1 MFRSTL
7 VWALVALNVL
17 LMAALVGRWVK
28 PSTAM
33 AQARGGGAGGGGAAR
48 PGDYIIVPAEVV
60 GGNGAIVYVIDTTR
74 GQLSAMGL
82 ENDRLASM
90 APVDLN
96 RVFEA
101 RGGAR
106 RAGD

>member
-17 LMAALVGRWVK
+17 LMAALVGRWMK

-33 AQARGGGAGGGGAAR
+33 AAQAAAAAR
-48 PGDYIIVPAEVV
+48 PGDYLIVPAEVV

-82 ENDRLASM
+82 ENNRLASM
-90 APVDLN
+90 APIDLN
-96 RVFEA
+96 RVFDA
-101 RGGAR
+101 
-106 RAGD
+106 RAGAGNRARD

>member
-1 MFRSTL
+1 MLRSKQ
-7 VWALVALNVL
+7 VWALVALNAL
-17 LMAALVGRWVK
+17 LMAVLVGRWLT

-33 AQARGGGAGGGGAAR
+33 AQPAAAAAR
-48 PGDYIIVPAEVV
+48 PGDYLMVPAEVV

-82 ENDRLASM
+82 ENNRLASM

-96 RVFEA
+96 RVFDA

>member
-1 MFRSTL
+1 MLRSTL

-17 LMAALVGRWVK
+17 LAAALVGRWMK

-33 AQARGGGAGGGGAAR
+33 AQAANNR

-60 GGNGAIVYVIDTTR
+60 GGNGAIVYIIDTTR
-74 GQLSAMGL
+74 GQLSAMAMDQNHL
-82 ENDRLASM
+82 TAM

-96 RVFEA
+96 RVYEA
-101 RGGAR
+101 RAAGAR
-106 RAGD
+106 GARD

>member
-7 VWALVALNVL
+7 VWALVALNML
-17 LMAALVGRWVK
+17 LAAALVGRWMK

-33 AQARGGGAGGGGAAR
+33 AQAANR

-60 GGNGAIVYVIDTTR
+60 GGNGAIVYIIDTTR
-74 GQLSAMGL
+74 GQLSAMAMDQ
-82 ENDRLASM
+82 NRLTAM

-96 RVFEA
+96 RVYEA
-101 RGGAR
+101 RAAGAR
-106 RAGD
+106 GARD

>member
-1 MFRSTL
+1 MKSKL
-7 VWALVALNVL
+7 VWALVALNVVL
-17 LMAALVGRWVK
+17 VATLATRWMKPQNAMAA
-28 PSTAM
+28 
-33 AQARGGGAGGGGAAR
+33 QGAAAGR
-48 PGDYIIVPAEVV
+48 PGDYIMVPAEVV

-82 ENDRLASM
+82 ENNRLASM
-90 APVDLN
+90 APLDLN
-96 RVFEA
+96 RAFEA

>member
-1 MFRSTL
+1 MLRSTL

-17 LMAALVGRWVK
+17 LMAALVGRWMK
-28 PSTAM
+28 PSAAM
-33 AQARGGGAGGGGAAR
+33 AAPAAAGANR
-48 PGDYIIVPAEVV
+48 PGDYIIVPAEVI

-82 ENDRLASM
+82 ENNRLASM

-96 RVFEA
+96 RVFDA
-101 RGGAR
+101 
-106 RAGD
+106 RAGAGNRARD

>member
-1 MFRSTL
+1 MLRSKQ

-17 LMAALVGRWVK
+17 LMAVLVGRWMK
-28 PSTAM
+28 PSTVM
-33 AQARGGGAGGGGAAR
+33 AQAAAR

-60 GGNGAIVYVIDTTR
+60 GGNGAIVYVVDTTR

-82 ENDRLASM
+82 ENNRLASM

-96 RVFEA
+96 RVYGA
-101 RGGAR
+101 AGRRGAR
-106 RAGD
+106 D

>member
-1 MFRSTL
+1 MLRSTL

-28 PSTAM
+28 PSNAV
-33 AQARGGGAGGGGAAR
+33 AQAAAR
-48 PGDYIIVPAEVV
+48 PGDYIIVPAHVV

-82 ENDRLASM
+82 ENNRLASM

-96 RVFEA
+96 RVFDA
-101 RGGAR
+101 RGGAGR

>member
-1 MFRSTL
+1 MLRSTL

-17 LMAALVGRWVK
+17 LTAALVGRWMK

-33 AQARGGGAGGGGAAR
+33 AAPAAAPGGNR
-48 PGDYIIVPAEVV
+48 PGDYIIVPAEVI

-82 ENDRLASM
+82 ENNRLQSM
-90 APVDLN
+90 APVELN
-96 RVFEA
+96 RVFDA
-101 RGGAR
+101 RAGAR

>member
-17 LMAALVGRWVK
+17 LAAALLGRWMK

-33 AQARGGGAGGGGAAR
+33 AQAANR

-60 GGNGAIVYVIDTTR
+60 GGNGAIIYIVDTTR

-82 ENDRLASM
+82 EQNKLVSM
-90 APVDLN
+90 APIDLS
-96 RVFEA
+96 RVYDA
-101 RGGAR
+101 RGAGAR
-106 RAGD
+106 GAKD

>member
-1 MFRSTL
+1 MLRSTL
-7 VWALVALNVL
+7 VWALVALNAL
-17 LMAALVGRWVK
+17 LMAVLVGRWMK

-33 AQARGGGAGGGGAAR
+33 AAQAAAR
-48 PGDYIIVPAEVV
+48 PGDYIIVPAEVI

-82 ENDRLASM
+82 ENNRLASR
-90 APVDLN
+90 APIDLN
-96 RVFEA
+96 RVFDA
-101 RGGAR
+101 RGGGR

>member
-1 MFRSTL
+1 MLRSTL

-17 LMAALVGRWVK
+17 LMAALVGRWMK

-33 AQARGGGAGGGGAAR
+33 AQQAAR
-48 PGDYIIVPAEVV
+48 PGDYLIVPAEVV
-60 GGNGAIVYVIDTTR
+60 GGNGAIVYIVDTTR

-82 ENDRLASM
+82 DQNRLVAM

-101 RGGAR
+101 RGAGG

>member
-17 LMAALVGRWVK
+17 LTAALVGRWMK

-33 AQARGGGAGGGGAAR
+33 AQARAAR
-48 PGDYIIVPAEVV
+48 PGDYIIVPAQVV
-60 GGNGAIVYVIDTTR
+60 GGNGAIVYIIDTTR
-74 GQLSAMGL
+74 GQLSAMSL

-90 APVDLN
+90 APVDLG
-96 RVFEA
+96 RVMGPA
-101 RGGAR
+101 GAR
-106 RAGD
+106 

>member
-1 MFRSTL
+1 MFKSTL

-17 LMAALVGRWVK
+17 LSAALVGRWIK

-33 AQARGGGAGGGGAAR
+33 AQARAAR
-48 PGDYIIVPAEVV
+48 PGDYIIVPAQVV
-60 GGNGAIVYVIDTTR
+60 GGNGAVVYIVDTTR

-90 APVDLN
+90 APIDLG
-96 RVFEA
+96 RVLA
-101 RGGAR
+101 PGGR
-106 RAGD
+106 

>member
-17 LMAALVGRWVK
+17 LMAALVGRWMK

-33 AQARGGGAGGGGAAR
+33 AAQAAGAAR
-48 PGDYIIVPAEVV
+48 PGDYLSVPAAVV

-82 ENDRLASM
+82 ENNRLASM
-90 APVDLN
+90 APIDLN
-96 RVFEA
+96 RVFDA

>member
-1 MFRSTL
+1 MLRSTL
-7 VWALVALNVL
+7 VWALVALNAL
-17 LMAALVGRWVK
+17 LLAALVGRWMK
-28 PSTAM
+28 PSAAIA
-33 AQARGGGAGGGGAAR
+33 AQAAGANR

-82 ENDRLASM
+82 ENNKLASM

-96 RVFEA
+96 RVFDA

-106 RAGD
+106 RAGE

>member
-1 MFRSTL
+1 MLRSTL

-17 LMAALVGRWVK
+17 LAAALVGRWMK

-33 AQARGGGAGGGGAAR
+33 AQAANR

-82 ENDRLASM
+82 EQNKLVTAS
-90 APVDLN
+90 PIELN
-96 RVFEA
+96 RVYDA
-101 RGGAR
+101 RGAGAR
-106 RAGD
+106 GARD

>member
-1 MFRSTL
+1 MKSTVL
-7 VWALVALNVL
+7 WALIAINAMLATTFVL
-17 LMAALVGRWVK
+17 RLIK
-28 PSTAM
+28 PSAAY
-33 AQARGGGAGGGGAAR
+33 AQNNR

-74 GQLSAMGL
+74 GQLSAMGR
-82 ENDRLASM
+82 ENNRLASM
-90 APVDLN
+90 QPIDLN

-101 RGGAR
+101 RGGNR

>member
-1 MFRSTL
+1 MLRSKQ
-7 VWALVALNVL
+7 VWALVALNALLLAVL
-17 LMAALVGRWVK
+17 VARWTK

-33 AQARGGGAGGGGAAR
+33 AQAAAR
-48 PGDYIIVPAEVV
+48 PGDYLIVPAEVV

-82 ENDRLASM
+82 ENNRLASM
-90 APVDLN
+90 APLDLN
-96 RVFEA
+96 RAFEA

>member
-1 MFRSTL
+1 MLRSTL

-17 LMAALVGRWVK
+17 LMAALVGRWMK

-33 AQARGGGAGGGGAAR
+33 AQAAAR
-48 PGDYIIVPAEVV
+48 PGDYIIVPAEVI
-60 GGNGAIVYVIDTTR
+60 GGSGAIVYVIDTTR

-82 ENDRLASM
+82 ENNRLASM

-96 RVFEA
+96 RVFDA
-101 RGGAR
+101 RGGGR

>member
-1 MFRSTL
+1 MLRSKQ
-7 VWALVALNVL
+7 VWALVALNAL
-17 LMAALVGRWVK
+17 LLAVLVGRWMK

-33 AQARGGGAGGGGAAR
+33 AQAAAR
-48 PGDYIIVPAEVV
+48 PGDYLIVPAEVV

-82 ENDRLASM
+82 ENNRLASM
-90 APVDLN
+90 APLDLN
-96 RVFEA
+96 RAFEA

>member
-1 MFRSTL
+1 MVRSTL

-17 LMAALVGRWVK
+17 LMAALVGRWMK

-33 AQARGGGAGGGGAAR
+33 AQAAAR
-48 PGDYIIVPAEVV
+48 PGDYIIVPAEVI
-60 GGNGAIVYVIDTTR
+60 GGNGAIVYIVDTTR

-82 ENDRLASM
+82 ENNRLASM
-90 APVDLN
+90 QPVDLN
-96 RVFEA
+96 RVFDA
-101 RGGAR
+101 RGGGR

>member
-1 MFRSTL
+1 MLRSTL
-7 VWALVALNVL
+7 VWALVALNAL
-17 LMAALVGRWVK
+17 LLAALVGRWMK
-28 PSTAM
+28 PSAAIA
-33 AQARGGGAGGGGAAR
+33 AQAAAGGNR
-48 PGDYIIVPAEVV
+48 PGDYIIVPAQVI
-60 GGNGAIVYVIDTTR
+60 GGNGAILYVVDTTR

-82 ENDRLASM
+82 ENNKLASM

-96 RVFEA
+96 RVFDA

>member
-1 MFRSTL
+1 MSRSTL

-17 LMAALVGRWVK
+17 LMAALVGRWLK
-28 PSTAM
+28 PSSALA
-33 AQARGGGAGGGGAAR
+33 AQQAAAAAR

-60 GGNGAIVYVIDTTR
+60 GGNGAIVYVVDTTR

-82 ENDRLASM
+82 ENNHLASM
-90 APVDLN
+90 APIDLN
-96 RVFEA
+96 RVFDA
-101 RGGAR
+101 RAGAGR

>member
-17 LMAALVGRWVK
+17 LTAALVGRWMK
-28 PSTAM
+28 PSNAM
-33 AQARGGGAGGGGAAR
+33 AQAAAR
-48 PGDYIIVPAEVV
+48 PGDYLIVPAEVV

-82 ENDRLASM
+82 ENNRLASM

-96 RVFEA
+96 RVFDA
-101 RGGAR
+101 RGGAGG
-106 RAGD
+106 RARD